1 MEMRTRILGKLINS
15 EVQDYLKRNDII
27 IVPVGTTE
35 MHGGL
40 PLDCE
45 TVLSEALALRM
56 AQSCDG
62 LVLTGLPYFYAGA
75 TASGRGTVQVS
86 IRQGID
92 ATLFEKRPKTLIL
105 DLSAVGFMDSSGLG
119 LIMGRYSVMKELG
132 GEMTVWNPSPETRA
146 ILTLAGMERL
156 VKIAYP
162 QGEERTA
169 NGESSGHVQP
179 SRTAPPRKPTDGRVT
194 ASSPTARTSPRN
206 PRNPRKRGKNGLVYE
221 TDPRKEKNA

>member
-1 MEMRTRILGKLINS
+1 MPTKPDLSPRPRAEFLCDTAGSILSIHVRGEI
-15 EVQDYLKRNDII
+15 D
-27 IVPVGTTE
+27 
-35 MHGGL
+35 HH
-40 PLDCE
+40 
-45 TVLSEALALRM
+45 
-56 AQSCDG
+56 
-62 LVLTGLPYFYAGA
+62 
-75 TASGRGTVQVS
+75 TAAS

-156 VKIAYP
+156 VKILYP
-162 QGEERTA
+162 EGGEPSAPQSRPTKSAPRHPSAERE
-169 NGESSGHVQP
+169 G
-179 SRTAPPRKPTDGRVT
+179 T
-194 ASSPTARTSPRN
+194 ASPRTSPRA
-206 PRNPRKRGKNGLVYE
+206 PRRRKKNGLVYE

>member
-1 MEMRTRILGKLINS
+1 MPTKPDLSLRPRAEFVCDTAGSILSIRVRGEI
-15 EVQDYLKRNDII
+15 D
-27 IVPVGTTE
+27 
-35 MHGGL
+35 HH
-40 PLDCE
+40 
-45 TVLSEALALRM
+45 
-56 AQSCDG
+56 
-62 LVLTGLPYFYAGA
+62 
-75 TASGRGTVQVS
+75 TAAA

-105 DLSAVGFMDSSGLG
+105 DLSAVSFMDSSGLG

-162 QGEERTA
+162 EGGEPSAPQSRPTKFA
-169 NGESSGHVQP
+169 P
-179 SRTAPPRKPTDGRVT
+179 SRPSVPREGT
-194 ASSPTARTSPRN
+194 ASPRTSPRA
-206 PRNPRKRGKNGLVYE
+206 PRRRKKNGLVYE

>member
-1 MEMRTRILGKLINS
+1 MPQKQDHLPHPRAEFVCDTAGSILSIRIRGEI
-15 EVQDYLKRNDII
+15 D
-27 IVPVGTTE
+27 
-35 MHGGL
+35 HH
-40 PLDCE
+40 
-45 TVLSEALALRM
+45 
-56 AQSCDG
+56 
-62 LVLTGLPYFYAGA
+62 
-75 TASGRGTVQVS
+75 TAAA

-156 VKIAYP
+156 VKISYP
-162 QGEERTA
+162 QGEEPTA
-169 NGESSGHVQP
+169 NGEASGHGQP
-179 SRTAPPRKPTDGRVT
+179 SRTAPPRKPTDGRMT
-194 ASSPTARTSPRN
+194 AAPPTARTSPRN

>member
-1 MEMRTRILGKLINS
+1 MPPKPDLTPRPRAEFVCDTAGSILSIRIRGEI
-15 EVQDYLKRNDII
+15 D
-27 IVPVGTTE
+27 
-35 MHGGL
+35 HH
-40 PLDCE
+40 
-45 TVLSEALALRM
+45 
-56 AQSCDG
+56 
-62 LVLTGLPYFYAGA
+62 
-75 TASGRGTVQVS
+75 TAAA

-156 VKIAYP
+156 VKISYP
-162 QGEERTA
+162 QGEEPTA
-169 NGESSGHVQP
+169 NGEASRNGQP
-179 SRTAPPRKPTDGRVT
+179 ARTATPRKPSHQRVAT
-194 ASSPTARTSPRN
+194 AQPTARISPRN

>member
-1 MEMRTRILGKLINS
+1 MPQKQDHLPRPSAEFVCDTAGSILSIRIRGEI
-15 EVQDYLKRNDII
+15 D
-27 IVPVGTTE
+27 
-35 MHGGL
+35 HH
-40 PLDCE
+40 
-45 TVLSEALALRM
+45 
-56 AQSCDG
+56 
-62 LVLTGLPYFYAGA
+62 
-75 TASGRGTVQVS
+75 TAAA

-156 VKIAYP
+156 VKIVYP
-162 QGEERTA
+162 QGEEPTA
-169 NGESSGHVQP
+169 DGEAARDGKH
-179 SRTAPPRKPTDGRVT
+179 SRTATPRKPTDRRVA